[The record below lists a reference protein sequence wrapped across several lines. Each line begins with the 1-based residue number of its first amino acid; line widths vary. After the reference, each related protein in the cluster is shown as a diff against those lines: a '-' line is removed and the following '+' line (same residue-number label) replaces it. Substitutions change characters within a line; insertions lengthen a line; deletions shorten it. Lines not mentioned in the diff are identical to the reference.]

1 MFISFP
7 RASKRR
13 DVTEMKRIFE
23 LMSQEE
29 INEYDASGLT
39 ALHYAVENKCLGS
52 MGLLFFTKE
61 QVLSLIN

>member
-1 MFISFP
+1 MGIHVISLP
-7 RASKRR
+7 RAIKRK

-39 ALHYAVENKCLGS
+39 ALHYAVEKI
-52 MGLLFFTKE
+52 F
-61 QVLSLIN
+61 